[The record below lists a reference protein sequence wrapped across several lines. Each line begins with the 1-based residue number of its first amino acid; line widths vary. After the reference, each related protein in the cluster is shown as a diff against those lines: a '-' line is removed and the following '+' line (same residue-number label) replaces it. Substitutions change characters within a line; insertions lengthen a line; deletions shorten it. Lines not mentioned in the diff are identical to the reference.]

1 MFFKLFGWRF
11 VFGDL
16 KPSILLFTIDRLLL
30 ALFAGSV
37 LILCNYWNG
46 QSSNSIPKK
55 PNKIWIAIDNVGL
68 SLYVVHSAVII
79 ASTVIQKQAQ
89 TFDMVHIVS
98 TNLTKSIVDLKCS
111 TCTLFLSSTSIT
123 SVISCYHLSVPFCF
137 IFLLKY
143 RSENSSRSCSW
154 KDLYIQKLLSEN
166 WMFLKFKNSI
176 NIADFI

>member
-1 MFFKLFGWRF
+1 MFFKLFGWRS
-11 VFGDL
+11 VFGPL
-16 KPSILLFTIDRLLL
+16 KPSIFLFTIDRLLL

-46 QSSNSIPKK
+46 KSSNSTPKK

-98 TNLTKSIVDLKCS
+98 INSIKLIDGLKCS
-111 TCTLFLSSTSIT
+111 NFALFLSSISIM
-123 SVISCYHLSVPFCF
+123 SVISCYHLSVPFYF
-137 IFLLKY
+137 IFLSKY
-143 RSENSSRSCSW
+143 RSEKSLRG
-154 KDLYIQKLLSEN
+154 Y
-166 WMFLKFKNSI
+166 
-176 NIADFI
+176 